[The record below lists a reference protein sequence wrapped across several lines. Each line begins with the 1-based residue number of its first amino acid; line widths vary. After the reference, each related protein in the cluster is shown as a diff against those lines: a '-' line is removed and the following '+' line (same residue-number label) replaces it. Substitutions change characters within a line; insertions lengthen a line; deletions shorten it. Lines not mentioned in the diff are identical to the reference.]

1 MEEEQLYTLMTSSDT
16 WEGLIRDIVT
26 REGMDPWNIDLIVL
40 TNKFVEAV
48 KHLRKAD
55 LKVSG
60 KFILAAAIL
69 LRMKAEY
76 LMPRILEAE
85 SAEAAVDMSIYE
97 HADAE
102 LEPHIPLPKQRKVT
116 LDELIKSLRNALAV
130 KERRTIRYQERE
142 VKMKIKLKKIDIG
155 ESIKNLFKRITIFFE
170 NLKVPE
176 IKFSQLAHSK
186 LRIDIIWTFI
196 PLIHLAN
203 QKMIKL
209 RQEEEFGEIYVSKQ
223 EEQPREQET
232 RQSSN

>member
-1 MEEEQLYTLMTSSDT
+1 MQEEELYTIMTSSET
-16 WEGLIRDIVT
+16 WEGLIRDIVQ
-26 REGMDPWNIDLIVL
+26 REGMDPWNIDIIKL
-40 TNKFVEAV
+40 TNKFVDAV
-48 KHLRKAD
+48 KELKKAD

-76 LMPRILEAE
+76 LIPRI
-85 SAEAAVDMSIYE
+85 AEAVTEGAPVDMSIYE

-102 LEPHIPLPKQRKVT
+102 LEPQIPLPKQRKVT

-142 VKMKIKLKKIDIG
+142 VKIKIRLKKIDIG
-155 ESIKNLFKRITIFFE
+155 ESIRNLYKRITIFFD
-170 NLKVPE
+170 NLKMKE
-176 IKFSQLAHSK
+176 IKFSQLLPSK
-186 LRIDIIWTFI
+186 LRIDMIWTFI
-196 PLIHLAN
+196 PLMHLAN

-209 RQEEEFGEIYVSKQ
+209 RQEEDFGEIYVSKQ
-223 EEQPREQET
+223 EE

>member
-1 MEEEQLYTLMTSSDT
+1 MEEEQLYTLMTSSET

-26 REGMDPWNIDLIVL
+26 REGMDPWNIDIIRL

-48 KHLRKAD
+48 KALNKAD

-69 LRMKAEY
+69 LRMKSEY
-76 LMPRILEAE
+76 LMPRIIEAMPE
-85 SAEAAVDMSIYE
+85 EATVDMSTYE
-97 HADAE
+97 HANAE

-142 VKMKIKLKKIDIG
+142 IKMKVKLKKIDIG
-155 ESIKNLFKRITIFFE
+155 ESIKNLFSRITIFFE
-170 NLKVPE
+170 SLKLPE
-176 IKFSQLAHSK
+176 IKFSQLIPSK
-186 LRIDIIWTFI
+186 FRPDIIWTFI

-203 QKMIKL
+203 QGKVKL
-209 RQEEEFGEIYVSKQ
+209 RQEEDFGEIYVSKQ
-223 EEQPREQET
+223 EEA
-232 RQSSN
+232 